1 MVHLATALF
10 ANSDCER
17 TSCSPLSLMLADVR
31 AADALLEKE
40 KTALGGGRKGD
51 DSSDDEDML
60 VYDD

>member
-1 MVHLATALF
+1 
-10 ANSDCER
+10 
-17 TSCSPLSLMLADVR
+17 VR